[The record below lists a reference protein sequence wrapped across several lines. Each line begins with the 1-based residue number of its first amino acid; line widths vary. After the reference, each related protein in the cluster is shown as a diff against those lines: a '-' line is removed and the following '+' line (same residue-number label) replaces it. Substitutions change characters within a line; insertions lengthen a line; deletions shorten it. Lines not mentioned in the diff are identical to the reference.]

1 MVMGTPIHQEEFIM
15 RKLLVAS
22 LLLSPVLCVAS
33 AVAATSK
40 TDASDAQV
48 RQVSTGI
55 TTPAVLDSAS
65 IHIPGASLGRTES
78 NGAKVVLALNVDA
91 KGNAQNVRVV
101 QSANPELDA
110 RVVTAVRRS
119 SFHPATVDNHA
130 VPVKVDLVVSVQR

>member
-22 LLLSPVLCVAS
+22 LLLSPVLYVAS
-33 AVAATSK
+33 AVAATPK
-40 TDASDAQV
+40 TDASDAQI

-65 IHIPGASLGRTES
+65 IRIPGATLAKTDS
-78 NGAKVVLALNVDA
+78 NAAKVVLAVNVDA

-101 QSANPELDA
+101 QSANRELDA
-110 RVVTAVRRS
+110 RVIAAVRQS
-119 SFHPATVDNHA
+119 YFHPAMLDNHA
-130 VPVKVDLVVSVQR
+130 VPVQVDLVVNVKR

>member
-1 MVMGTPIHQEEFIM
+1 M

-22 LLLSPVLCVAS
+22 LLLSPVLYVAS
-33 AVAATSK
+33 AVAATPK
-40 TDASDAQV
+40 TDASDAQI

-65 IHIPGASLGRTES
+65 IHIPGATLDRTGP

-101 QSANPELDA
+101 QSVNPELDA
-110 RVVTAVRRS
+110 RVVTAVRQS
-119 SFHPATVDNHA
+119 YFHPATVDHHA